1 MHEAKIIIPNT
12 AKAPGDAARAL
23 QFALKACASTF
34 GGYTATQAQGGWIND
49 AGELIEEPVTVL
61 TIAGHSNAGVGMT
74 INEALRWIALRV
86 GRIAAQDCV
95 YVQQPDGEVILYPT
109 RELWDKEIV
118 RPKGKTVELEI
129 VRPKGKT
136 VELKGG

>member
-1 MHEAKIIIPNT
+1 MREAKIIVPNT

-34 GGYTATQAQGGWIND
+34 KGYTATQGNGGWIND
-49 AGELIEEPVTVL
+49 AGDLIEEPVTVI
-61 TIAGHSNAGVGMT
+61 TVACDDKVADGMT
-74 INEALRWIALRV
+74 SNDALRWIALRV

-109 RELWDKEIV
+109 RELWDRKV
-118 RPKGKTVELEI
+118 G
-129 VRPKGKT
+129 
-136 VELKGG
+136 

>member
-1 MHEAKIIIPNT
+1 MREAKIIVPNT

-34 GGYTATQAQGGWIND
+34 GGYTATQAQDGWIND
-49 AGELIEEPVTVL
+49 AGDLIEEPVTVI
-61 TIAGHSNAGVGMT
+61 TVAGHPNAGVDMT

-109 RELWDKEIV
+109 RELWDK
-118 RPKGKTVELEI
+118 KTA
-129 VRPKGKT
+129 
-136 VELKGG
+136 

>member
-49 AGELIEEPVTVL
+49 AGELIEEPVTVI
-61 TIAGHSNAGVGMT
+61 TVACGPNAGVDGD
-74 INEALRWIALRV
+74 EALRWIALRV

-118 RPKGKTVELEI
+118 RPKGKTVELK
-129 VRPKGKT
+129 VG
-136 VELKGG
+136 

>member
-1 MHEAKIIIPNT
+1 MREAKIIIPNT

-49 AGELIEEPVTVL
+49 AGELIEEPVTIITV
-61 TIAGHSNAGVGMT
+61 ACGDKAADGMT
-74 INEALRWIALRV
+74 GNEALRWIALRV

-118 RPKGKTVELEI
+118 RPKGKTVELK
-129 VRPKGKT
+129 VG
-136 VELKGG
+136 

>member
-1 MHEAKIIIPNT
+1 MREAKIIIPNT
-12 AKAPGDAARAL
+12 AKAPGDAAR
-23 QFALKACASTF
+23 
-34 GGYTATQAQGGWIND
+34 
-49 AGELIEEPVTVL
+49 GELIEEPVTVL

-118 RPKGKTVELEI
+118 RPKGKTVELK
-129 VRPKGKT
+129 VG
-136 VELKGG
+136 

>member
-1 MHEAKIIIPNT
+1 MAEAKIIVPNT
-12 AKAPGDAARAL
+12 AQAPGDAARAL

-34 GGYTATQAQGGWIND
+34 KGYTATQAQRGWIND
-49 AGELIEEPVTVL
+49 AGELIEEPVTVI
-61 TIAGHSNAGVGMT
+61 TVACGPDAGVGMT
-74 INEALRWIALRV
+74 SNEALRWIALRV

-118 RPKGKTVELEI
+118 RPKGKTVELK
-129 VRPKGKT
+129 VG
-136 VELKGG
+136 

>member
-1 MHEAKIIIPNT
+1 MREAKIIVPNT

-49 AGELIEEPVTVL
+49 AGELIEEPVTVI
-61 TIAGHSNAGVGMT
+61 TIACEANLATNAMT

-86 GRIAAQDCV
+86 GRIAAQDCI
-95 YVQQPDGEVILYPT
+95 YVQQPDGEVILYQT

-118 RPKGKTVELEI
+118 RPKGKTVELK
-129 VRPKGKT
+129 VG
-136 VELKGG
+136 

>member
-1 MHEAKIIIPNT
+1 MREAKIIVPNT

-23 QFALKACASTF
+23 QFAIKACASTF

-49 AGELIEEPVTVL
+49 AGDLIEEPVTVI
-61 TIAGHSNAGVGMT
+61 TIAWEANLATNANGALAMT
-74 INEALRWIALRV
+74 VNEALRWIALRV

-95 YVQQPDGEVILYPT
+95 YVKQPDGEVILYPT

-118 RPKGKTVELEI
+118 RPKGKTVEL
-129 VRPKGKT
+129 KT
-136 VELKGG
+136 A

>member
-49 AGELIEEPVTVL
+49 AGELIEEPVTVI
-61 TIAGHSNAGVGMT
+61 TVACGPNAGVGMT
-74 INEALRWIALRV
+74 SNEVLRWIALRV

-118 RPKGKTVELEI
+118 RPKGKTVELK
-129 VRPKGKT
+129 VG
-136 VELKGG
+136 

>member
-1 MHEAKIIIPNT
+1 MREAKIILPNT
-12 AKAPGDAARAL
+12 AQAPGDAARAL

-61 TIAGHSNAGVGMT
+61 TIAGHSNAGGLTV
-74 INEALRWIALRV
+74 NEALRWIALRV
-86 GRIAAQDCV
+86 GRIAAKNAV

-109 RELWDKEIV
+109 RELWDRKV
-118 RPKGKTVELEI
+118 G
-129 VRPKGKT
+129 
-136 VELKGG
+136 